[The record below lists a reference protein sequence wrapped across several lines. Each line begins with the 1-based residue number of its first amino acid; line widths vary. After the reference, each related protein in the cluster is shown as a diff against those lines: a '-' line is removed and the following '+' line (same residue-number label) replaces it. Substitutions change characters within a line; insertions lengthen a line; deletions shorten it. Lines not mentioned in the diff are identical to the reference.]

1 MERILGLDIGDKYI
15 GIAVSDPLGFTAQPY
30 RTYRRG
36 SRDEDLDFFRNV
48 VDQFRPKLIVAGL
61 PLSLSG
67 KESAQ
72 TRKARNYA
80 GFLKNALGLPLVFW
94 DERLT
99 TEDSGDILA
108 ESGVKRSDRKQMIDT
123 VAAQIILQ
131 EYLESERQSVNSE
144 ISEE

>member
-1 MERILGLDIGDKYI
+1 M
-15 GIAVSDPLGFTAQPY
+15 
-30 RTYRRG
+30 
-36 SRDEDLDFFRNV
+36 
-48 VDQFRPKLIVAGL
+48 
-61 PLSLSG
+61 
-67 KESAQ
+67 
-72 TRKARNYA
+72 
-80 GFLKNALGLPLVFW
+80 FW

-99 TEDSGDILA
+99 TEASGDILA

>member
-48 VDQFRPKLIVAGL
+48 VGQFRPKLIVAGL

-99 TEDSGDILA
+99 TEASGDILA